1 MFIRLVLEHSQSE
14 MAIVLKLYYLLLNC
28 QYLLKKY
35 QGKKNLLGCRS
46 GNSLTAHVQ
55 QGFKVSF
62 PPRFKKDTI
71 MRSIINFKTM
81 KLCALCWII
90 MCA

>member
-1 MFIRLVLEHSQSE
+1 MQAENE
-14 MAIVLKLYYLLLNC
+14 MKSKNTMMPFWVVKE
-28 QYLLKKY
+28 KKNN
-35 QGKKNLLGCRS
+35 NLLGCRS

-71 MRSIINFKTM
+71 MRSIISFKTM
-81 KLCALCWII
+81 KLCALY
-90 MCA
+90 